1 MELRCIIC
9 GSYYPVNEREEQDL
23 LRGLPVCS
31 AKCLSD
37 LREQNMKQN
46 VINNIDEEQEAN

>member
-9 GSYYPVNEREEQDL
+9 GSYYPVNEKEEQDL

-31 AKCLSD
+31 AKCLAD
-37 LREQNMKQN
+37 LREQNLKQD
-46 VINNIDEEQEAN
+46 VINNIEETQESN